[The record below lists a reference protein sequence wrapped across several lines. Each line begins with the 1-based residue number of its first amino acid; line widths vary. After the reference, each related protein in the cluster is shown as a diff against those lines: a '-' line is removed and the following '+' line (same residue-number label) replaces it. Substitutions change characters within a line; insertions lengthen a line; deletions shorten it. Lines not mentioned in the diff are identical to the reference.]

1 MATIHPTAIVDRRAE
16 LADDV
21 QIEAYAI
28 IGPGV
33 SLGAGTVV
41 YSHSIIQGTT
51 VIGANC
57 RIGPA
62 AHVGLDPQH
71 LGFLNQPERPT
82 TWLEIGDH
90 TIIRE
95 GVSVHRSSKAGRENA
110 TRLGSHC
117 LLMGASHIGHDSRVA
132 DHVILA
138 NAALVGGHCE
148 IAERVFL
155 GGGCAIHQFCRVG
168 RVAIVGGAQACSRD
182 VPPFAAMWYGGLKGY
197 NAVGCRRAGM
207 SRESI
212 YAVRSTFHCLHT
224 HRTATDAVAAIHALG
239 RVTPEV
245 REILD
250 FIATSKRGVLPSVRF
265 SGRRDSSDG
274 AGE

>member
-1 MATIHPTAIVDRRAE
+1 MATIHPTAIVDRRTE

-28 IGPGV
+28 IGAGV
-33 SLGAGTVV
+33 SISAGTVV
-41 YSHSIIQGTT
+41 YAHSIIQGATA
-51 VIGANC
+51 IGAHC

-82 TWLEIGDH
+82 TWLEVGDH

-95 GVSVHRSSKAGRENA
+95 SASVHRSSKPGRENA

-117 LLMGASHIGHDSRVA
+117 MLMGGSHIGHDSRVG

-148 IAERVFL
+148 IGERVFL

-168 RVAIVGGAQACSRD
+168 RIAIVCGVEACSRD
-182 VPPFAAMWYGGLKGY
+182 VPPFAADRYDGLKGY
-197 NAVGCRRAGM
+197 NAVGCRRSGM
-207 SRESI
+207 PRESI
-212 YAVRSTFHCLHT
+212 QAIRAAFHCLHT
-224 HRTATDAVAAIHALG
+224 HRTAAAVVAAIRELNSPA
-239 RVTPEV
+239 PEV
-245 REILD
+245 QEMLD
-250 FIATSKRGVLPSVRF
+250 FIATSKRGIQPSVRF
-265 SGRRDSSDG
+265 ISRGEVSDDMD
-274 AGE
+274 